1 MPDEVLAKNIYKK
14 KDLDMAG
21 MTFTLPAGTYK
32 FGLCIN
38 TVLKANYSRALYTL
52 ECEGKTVNFPMKT
65 SYQDNF
71 NSLDEMTLEVSN
83 DVKFSMSTPDV
94 NNATLVMNAIVIEKI
109 N

>member
-1 MPDEVLAKNIYKK
+1 
-14 KDLDMAG
+14 
-21 MTFTLPAGTYK
+21 
-32 FGLCIN
+32 
-38 TVLKANYSRALYTL
+38 
-52 ECEGKTVNFPMKT
+52 MKT